1 MLSSFHIDTC
11 AQALFQYKYWLHK
24 KQILVKFVKC
34 LAKFVPVLVE
44 QVHTRDQ
51 NGAPKAP
58 ISNCRACKSPSASR
72 VSRAHPGDPDFFH
85 CKLDFFLPK
94 FAILSPWSS
103 TSPLSRQTRD
113 LRDGQRG
120 WGDVLALSFGS
131 SSRISA
137 GEISRRARP
146 VVWEL
151 FKNLCRRISSRAS
164 ECQGGGLIMAASDL
178 RGL

>member
-1 MLSSFHIDTC
+1 MRSTCICCKYFEPEQSFALEKMLSSFHIDTC

-34 LAKFVPVLVE
+34 FAKFVPVLVE

-103 TSPLSRQTRD
+103 TSPLNRQTRD
-113 LRDGQRG
+113 LRDGQ
-120 WGDVLALSFGS
+120 
-131 SSRISA
+131 
-137 GEISRRARP
+137 
-146 VVWEL
+146 
-151 FKNLCRRISSRAS
+151 
-164 ECQGGGLIMAASDL
+164 SDL
-178 RGL
+178 RGVENNYGPSDLRGV